1 VLALPTL
8 LRAPGELA
16 ALVPSWRALVAAT
29 PGTSYFTTPDWVL
42 GWAESLGRAEAA
54 RAVVA
59 VWRDGDGAAQAVVP
73 LLRTRE
79 RLHPRVPGGVACWT
93 PLGTGPGAADHCG
106 FAVHPDRHEDVRAWL
121 ASLARHRTMVFPH
134 SDAGTGD
141 PFLPPGARE
150 IERTACPVLPA
161 DPAALGSARHRQ
173 GVRRKA
179 RRLAEEG
186 VTFAWLA
193 PGTMEPHVFDDL
205 LRLHRSRRDAIGA
218 ASAFDASRRPLH
230 VALAARAAPGR
241 GPCALVARDGAGVA
255 VGVLYGFLWRD
266 TFAYY
271 QLGWDP
277 GYAKAS
283 LGTVLFHETLTALA
297 EHGVREFDFLRGA
310 EEFKHRF
317 GATDRYDTTWL
328 VARGAG
334 GALLGAKSAA
344 RRMRARRPLRP
355 SGES

>member
-1 VLALPTL
+1 MLALPTL
-8 LRAPGELA
+8 LRSPGELA
-16 ALVPSWRALVAAT
+16 ALVPSWRALVAVT

-42 GWAESLGRAEAA
+42 GWSESLGRDQAG
-54 RAVVA
+54 RVVVA
-59 VWRDGDGAAQAVVP
+59 VWRAEDGGAEAVVP

-79 RLHPRVPGGVACWT
+79 RLHPRLPGGVSSWT
-93 PLGTGPGAADHCG
+93 LLGTGPGAADHCG
-106 FAVHPDRHEDVRAWL
+106 FAVDPRRHQDVRAWL
-121 ASLARHRTMVFPH
+121 ASLTRRRTMVFPH
-134 SDAGTGD
+134 LDATTGD

-150 IERTACPVLPA
+150 IERTACPVMPA

-179 RRLAEEG
+179 RKLAEDG
-186 VTFAWLA
+186 VTFAWVPPEAMTAEL
-193 PGTMEPHVFDDL
+193 FDDL
-205 LRLHRSRRDAIGA
+205 LRLHRARRDAIGGS
-218 ASAFDASRRPLH
+218 SAFDATRRPLH
-230 VALAARAAPGR
+230 AALAARADTGR
-241 GPCALVARDGAGVA
+241 GPCALVARDPAGRP
-255 VGVLYGFLWRD
+255 VGILYGFLWQD

-277 GYAKAS
+277 AYVKAS

-297 EHGVREFDFLRGA
+297 ARDVRTFDFLRGA

-328 VARGAG
+328 VARGPG

-344 RRMRARRPLRP
+344 RRVRDRRSRP
-355 SGES
+355 VRGEA

>member
-1 VLALPTL
+1 MLALPTL
-8 LRAPGELA
+8 LRSPGEFA

-42 GWAESLGRAEAA
+42 GWTESLGREQAGQ
-54 RAVVA
+54 AVVA
-59 VWRDGDGAAQAVVP
+59 VWRGEGGAAEAVVP

-79 RLHPRVPGGVACWT
+79 RLHPRLPGGVASWT
-93 PLGTGPGAADHCG
+93 VLGTGPGAADHCG
-106 FAVHPDRHEDVRAWL
+106 FAVAPHRHQDVRAWL
-121 ASLARHRTMVFPH
+121 ASLARRRTMVFPH
-134 SDAGTGD
+134 LDAGTGD
-141 PFLPPGARE
+141 PYLPPGARE
-150 IERTACPVLPA
+150 VERTPCPVLPA
-161 DPAALGSARHRQ
+161 DPAALGSTRHRQ

-179 RRLAEEG
+179 RRLAHDG
-186 VTFAWLA
+186 VTFTWVA
-193 PGTMEPHVFDDL
+193 PDDLTPQVFDDL
-205 LRLHRSRRDAIGA
+205 LRLHRLRRETLGG

-230 VALAARAAPGR
+230 AALAARAAPGR
-241 GPCALVARDGAGVA
+241 GPCALVARDPAGVA
-255 VGVLYGFLWRD
+255 VGVLYGFLWQD

-277 GYAKAS
+277 AYARAS

-297 EHGVREFDFLRGA
+297 GQDVATFDFLRGA

-344 RRMRARRPLRP
+344 RRVRDRRLRP
-355 SGES
+355 VWRES

>member
-1 VLALPTL
+1 MPTL
-8 LRAPGELA
+8 LRSPGELA

-42 GWAESLGRAEAA
+42 GWSESLGRGRAGQ
-54 RAVVA
+54 AVVA
-59 VWRDGDGAAQAVVP
+59 VWRGEGGAAEAVLP

-79 RLHPRVPGGVACWT
+79 RLHPRLPGGVLTWT
-93 PLGTGPGAADHCG
+93 VLGSGPGAADHCG
-106 FAVHPDRHEDVRAWL
+106 FAVDPSRHEDVRAWL
-121 ASLARHRTMVFPH
+121 ASLARHRSMVFPNL
-134 SDAGTGD
+134 DPKTGD

-150 IERTACPVLPA
+150 IERTACPVMPA

-186 VTFAWLA
+186 VTFTWLA
-193 PGTMEPHVFDDL
+193 PGTMEPGVFDDL
-205 LRLHRSRRDAIGA
+205 LRLHRLRRDTIGGS
-218 ASAFDASRRPLH
+218 SAFDASRRPLH
-230 VALAARAAPGR
+230 AALAARAAPGR
-241 GPCALVARDGAGVA
+241 GPCALVARDPAGAP
-255 VGVLYGFLWRD
+255 VGILYGFLWQD

-277 GYAKAS
+277 AYAKAS

-297 EHGVREFDFLRGA
+297 ANDVQTFDFLRGA

-344 RRMRARRPLRP
+344 RRVRARRLHPLR
-355 SGES
+355 GES